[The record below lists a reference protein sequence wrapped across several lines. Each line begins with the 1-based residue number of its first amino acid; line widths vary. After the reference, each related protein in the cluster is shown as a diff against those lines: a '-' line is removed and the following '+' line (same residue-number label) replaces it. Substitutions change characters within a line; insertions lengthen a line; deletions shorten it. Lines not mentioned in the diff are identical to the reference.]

1 MNREL
6 AVLAAHASERARK
19 DTDLAARPLW
29 AQIAAEVTTYLT
41 HDTETTTPGQDHP
54 ALFDATPAT

>member
-29 AQIAAEVTTYLT
+29 AQIASEVTTYLT
-41 HDTETTTPGQDHP
+41 GDTTPHDPGQAHP
-54 ALFDATPAT
+54 ALFDTTPAT